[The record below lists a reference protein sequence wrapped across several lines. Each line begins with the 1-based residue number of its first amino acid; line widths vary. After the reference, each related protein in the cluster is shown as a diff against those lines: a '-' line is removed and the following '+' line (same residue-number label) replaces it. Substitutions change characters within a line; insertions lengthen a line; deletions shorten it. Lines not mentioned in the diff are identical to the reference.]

1 MLAWQE
7 IDTVLLDMDG
17 TLIDLHFDN
26 YFWQRLVPERWG
38 QERGM
43 PLDDARRELEPVF
56 AAVAGTLNW
65 YCTDYWSE
73 QLGLD
78 ILTLKQ
84 EIADKVRWRADSRPF
99 LEALRRS
106 GRQLFLFTNAHPDSL
121 ALKIQRT
128 ALDQY
133 LDGLYST
140 HEFGTSKEHQSCW
153 QALHERLTFDPART
167 LFIDDS
173 QRILL
178 AARQFGIAHLLG
190 ILNPDSQQPHQQFA
204 DIPAISDYGVLI
216 PDLLTHPRHS
226 ADEALAQQQHR

>member
-43 PLDDARRELEPVF
+43 PLEKARQELAPVF
-56 AAVAGTLNW
+56 AAVAGTLDW
-65 YCTDYWSE
+65 YCIDYWSE

-78 ILTLKQ
+78 ILALKN
-84 EIADKVRWRADSRPF
+84 EIADKVCWRADSRPF

-106 GRQLFLFTNAHPDSL
+106 GRQLYLFTNAHPQSL

-128 ALDQY
+128 ALDRY

-153 QALHERLTFDPART
+153 QALHAQLNFDPART

-178 AARQFGIAHLLG
+178 AAGTFGITHLLG
-190 ILNPDSQQPHQQFA
+190 ILNPDSQQPHQQFDA
-204 DIPAISDYGVLI
+204 IPAISNYGQ
-216 PDLLTHPRHS
+216 LLPGILAHPVAKPHIG
-226 ADEALAQQQHR
+226 

>member
-78 ILTLKQ
+78 ILALKQ

-99 LEALRRS
+99 LDALRQS

-128 ALDQY
+128 ALDHY

-140 HEFGTSKEHQSCW
+140 HEFGTSKEHRTCW
-153 QALHERLTFDPART
+153 QALHERLQFDPTRT

-178 AARQFGIAHLLG
+178 AAHQFGIAHLLG
-190 ILNPDSQQPHQQFA
+190 ILNPDSQQPHQQFVG
-204 DIPAISDYGVLI
+204 IPAISDYGVLI
-216 PDLLTHPRHS
+216 PEVLAHPRARIMS
-226 ADEALAQQQHR
+226 

>member
-43 PLDDARRELEPVF
+43 PLDYARRELEPVF
-56 AAVAGTLNW
+56 AAVAGTLDW

-78 ILTLKQ
+78 ILALKH

-99 LEALRRS
+99 LDALRQS

-121 ALKIQRT
+121 DLKIQRT
-128 ALDQY
+128 ALDHY

-140 HEFGTSKEHQSCW
+140 HEFGTSKEHQACW
-153 QALHERLTFDPART
+153 QALHERLQFDPART

-190 ILNPDSQQPHQQFA
+190 ILNLDSQQPHQQFVG
-204 DIPAISDYGVLI
+204 IPAISDYGVLI
-216 PDLLTHPRHS
+216 PEVLAHPRAS
-226 ADEALAQQQHR
+226 PTP